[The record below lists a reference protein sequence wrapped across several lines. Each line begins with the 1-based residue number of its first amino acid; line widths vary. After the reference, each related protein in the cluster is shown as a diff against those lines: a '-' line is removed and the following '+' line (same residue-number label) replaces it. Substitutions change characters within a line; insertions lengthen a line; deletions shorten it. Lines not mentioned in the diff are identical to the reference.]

1 MLGFRRSL
9 RTALY
14 ALTVVALLVG
24 GVLAQQSGGAFL
36 PHANYTVSGA
46 WTFSSLPSLT
56 GYGSAVGTSGAQT
69 LTSKTLT
76 SPTLTSPTITSP
88 AITGA
93 TGTVA
98 YEVVTAT
105 NAITAAESGKTFFLN
120 SSTEF
125 VSTLPAPAAGLT
137 YTFIVTAAPS
147 GASYTVVTT
156 SSANVI
162 IGEQNSVAGDA
173 GDSGTADDT
182 ISFVD
187 GQAVAGD
194 QLVVIS
200 DGTKWYAH
208 GISKVAAGLT
218 FTQAS

>member
-1 MLGFRRSL
+1 MRK
-9 RTALY
+9 ALY
-14 ALTVVALLVG
+14 ALTIAALLVVG
-24 GVLAQQSGGAFL
+24 LVAQQSGGAFI
-36 PHANYTVSGA
+36 PSFGYTITGA

-56 GYGSAVGTSGAQT
+56 GYGSAVGTSGSQT
-69 LTSKTLT
+69 LTGKTLT
-76 SPTLTSPTITSP
+76 SPTVN
-88 AITGA
+88 GGV
-93 TGTVA
+93 GTVA

-105 NAITAAESGKTFFLN
+105 NAIAAAESGTVYFL
-120 SSTEF
+120 SSATEF

-137 YTFIVTAAPS
+137 YTFIVAAAPS

-156 SSANVI
+156 SSANII
-162 IGEQNSVAGDA
+162 IGNQNSVAGDA

-194 QLVVIS
+194 KVIVVS
-200 DGTKWYAH
+200 DGTKWYAY